1 MVNPNEG
8 SLFVLT
14 DVENVDVAGTQEKDV
29 HPSSGEIDEQSQEYL
44 EKGALTVKD
53 ASTAIATQYTA
64 VTSEVSEEVAENK
77 QLEVDTPD
85 MEPEKASEQKT
96 NEKQSSALQ
105 AEVKKRTETVTP
117 EKLAPVKALSNEKVT
132 GHTAALW
139 KYLPIPAN
147 EPEPTP
153 EYINGVVKFPGSR
166 IIGARVRGKKHKHEG
181 TNCDDWY
188 EVANFEQITFI
199 AVSDGAGSKKFSRI
213 GAKESCKASIS
224 YLVKAIEKL
233 FADKPEMRTNLA
245 LELSDK
251 RCMEAC
257 GLFAGVVQHS
267 VIKAFEAVEA
277 AYYSRSVDP
286 AYAATLGR
294 SLQFKDLSGTL
305 LIAVLIPVSEFSKEY
320 LVITCQ
326 IGDGMIALLNTEGEF
341 NNSLKL
347 MGIPDIGD
355 FSGETD
361 FLTSAQMKSLETL
374 QNRTKISR
382 CTIDTVFVM
391 SDGVADDY
399 FPNETEMRRLY
410 FDLAVNDIIKGN
422 QKGLTLDALTPA
434 QIRLF
439 KRIPDP
445 ISYPWVNDQKVQV
458 ALQYTKRI
466 CESTGLS
473 LEDLWKD
480 STAISLAKLEMED
493 MEKIANPSERLKIWL
508 DNYVERGSFD
518 DRTLVV
524 VQL

>member
-1 MVNPNEG
+1 MATPNEG
-8 SLFVLT
+8 SPFILT
-14 DVENVDVAGTQEKDV
+14 DVENVDVADAQTKDA
-29 HPSSGEIDEQSQEYL
+29 HPSSDEICEQSQKL
-44 EKGALTVKD
+44 QEKGTLTTENSTTD
-53 ASTAIATQYTA
+53 AAVPPAEATGAAPEKKQSETVVTDTAPEKNPDHNLEGNKPGVLQTEPQKPSAA
-64 VTSEVSEEVAENK
+64 VTPTKPS
-77 QLEVDTPD
+77 
-85 MEPEKASEQKT
+85 
-96 NEKQSSALQ
+96 
-105 AEVKKRTETVTP
+105 
-117 EKLAPVKALSNEKVT
+117 PVKPLSNEEVT
-132 GHTAALW
+132 GHTAAMW
-139 KYLPIPAN
+139 KYLPVPTD

-153 EYINGVVKFPGSR
+153 EYINGVVKFPGSQV
-166 IIGARVRGKKHKHEG
+166 IGARVRGKKHKHEG

-188 EVANFEQITFI
+188 EVANFEKITFV

-213 GAKESCKASIS
+213 GAKKSCKASIG
-224 YLVKAIEKL
+224 YLAQTVEKL
-233 FADKPEMRTNLA
+233 FADKPEMRSSLS

-251 RCMEAC
+251 KCMEAC
-257 GLFAGVVQHS
+257 GLLAGIVQQS

-277 AYYSRSVDP
+277 AFYSRSVDP
-286 AYAATLGR
+286 AYAAVLGR

-326 IGDGMIALLNTEGEF
+326 IGDGMIALLNSEGEF
-341 NNSLKL
+341 INSLKL
-347 MGIPDIGD
+347 MGVPDSGD

-361 FLTSAQMKSLETL
+361 FLTSAQMKSLDTL

-410 FDLAVNDIIKGN
+410 FDLVVNGIINGKD
-422 QKGLTLDALTPA
+422 KSLTLDGLTTA
-434 QIRLF
+434 QMKLF
-439 KRIPDP
+439 KKIPDP
-445 ISYPWVNDQKVQV
+445 LSYPWVNDQSTQI

-480 STAISLAKLEMED
+480 STAISLARIEMED
-493 MEKIANPSERLKIWL
+493 MDKVKDPSERLKIWL

>member
-1 MVNPNEG
+1 MATQNESG
-8 SLFVLT
+8 SLILT
-14 DVENVDVAGTQEKDV
+14 DVENVDLADAQKKDV
-29 HPSSGEIDEQSQEYL
+29 HPSSGEIKEQSQNL
-44 EKGALTVKD
+44 REK
-53 ASTAIATQYTA
+53 STAAEDDPSTEAVQPTETA
-64 VTSEVSEEVAENK
+64 SAA
-77 QLEVDTPD
+77 
-85 MEPEKASEQKT
+85 PEKKSPEVVASDVKPEEAPEQKT
-96 NEKQSSALQ
+96 EKRQPIDSQ
-105 AEVKKRTETVTP
+105 TGAEITEEIVAPLKQT
-117 EKLAPVKALSNEKVT
+117 PVKALSNEEVT

-139 KYLPIPAN
+139 KYLPIPVD

-153 EYINGVVKFPGSR
+153 EYINGTVKFPGSQV
-166 IIGARVRGKKHKHEG
+166 IGARVRGKKHKHEG

-188 EVANFEQITFI
+188 EVANFENITFV

-213 GAKESCKASIS
+213 GAKESCKASIG
-224 YLVKAIEKL
+224 YLVKTIEKL
-233 FADKPEMRTNLA
+233 FADKPEMRSSLL
-245 LELSDK
+245 LELSDTK
-251 RCMEAC
+251 CMETC
-257 GLFAGVVQHS
+257 GILAGVVQQS

-286 AYAATLGR
+286 AYSAVLGR

-305 LIAVLIPVSEFSKEY
+305 LIAVLIPVSEFSKDY
-320 LVITCQ
+320 LVLTCQ
-326 IGDGMIALLNTEGEF
+326 IGDGMIALLNTEGKY

-347 MGIPDIGD
+347 MGVPDSGD

-361 FLTSAQMKSLETL
+361 FLTSAQMKMLETL

-410 FDLAVNDIIKGN
+410 FDLVVNGVIEGIG
-422 QKGLTLDALTPA
+422 QKLTLNGLTPT
-434 QIRLF
+434 QMKLF

-445 ISYPWVNDQKVQV
+445 LSYPWVNDQDIQIS
-458 ALQYTKRI
+458 LQYTKRI

-480 STAISLAKLEMED
+480 SAAISLAKIEMED
-493 MEKIANPSERLKIWL
+493 MDKVKDPSERLRIWL